1 MQVRVVRK
9 KDTGEILAMKSMKKE
24 EMIKKNQVAHIRAE
38 RDLLA
43 LADNKWLVKLVY
55 SFQVRHFLK

>member
-1 MQVRVVRK
+1 
-9 KDTGEILAMKSMKKE
+9 MKSMKKE